1 MDCSP
6 PGSSVHGILQ
16 ARVLEWVAIA
26 FKITKET
33 KIKWIYTEHRFISGS
48 RRAGLRSTGRWGHRP
63 ILPSPSY
70 GFLSLLS
77 STWAGVEASSLTYP
91 PFPVPWYTVGEK
103 GEWSPWGAKA
113 SSFGGPGLTPAGA
126 GFHRPS
132 LLCSLLSSS
141 FCFSPSPF
149 LSFELSLVSISR
161 KLWPQ
166 KMSWEMCPLFSGKKR
181 LCKIVVNSSLFSRI
195 LALKS
200 SY

>member
-113 SSFGGPGLTPAGA
+113 SSFGGPGLTPAG
-126 GFHRPS
+126 GRVSPS
-132 LLCSLLSSS
+132 LPPLLSPLLL
-141 FCFSPSPF
+141 FLFFS
-149 LSFELSLVSISR
+149 LSLS
-161 KLWPQ
+161 
-166 KMSWEMCPLFSGKKR
+166 LFWTVFGFNIKKIMASENE
-181 LCKIVVNSSLFSRI
+181 LGNVSSLFWKKEI
-195 LALKS
+195 M
-200 SY
+200 